1 MKRRLIEIAAVMAA
15 LSAAHSS
22 YAQTQP
28 TRIEASA
35 RKSWTHKPTKIGL
48 PPTIGTFARGDVMDL
63 SGGPLLDVSVAYDDA
78 VSRTHVNVYLYHA
91 AVPSTALWFD
101 VAATMIATNS
111 KFGEPQHQ
119 GDPIVFTL
127 PGSPIASGLRQSF
140 TITKIG
146 RSSGVALVAIGEWV
160 VKLRMT
166 SPNLD
171 PAQLDTAIAQFM
183 DALDWPRKLPPLIA
197 ASPLTRCPQP
207 IAFGPRATKMKADG
221 AAVLL
226 GAMRGSLA
234 TEARSKAKVL
244 KHPALCIHGDRIGG
258 RLPVYQKEGGE
269 GGYLIPLGDS
279 GELLEIGKD
288 WLAGI
293 LLGEAAQD
301 DGATPWSVT
310 VMKLDKWVQYPS
322 YDAMPP
328 PTQAVEI
335 VQSENPLSTTSVYG
349 KGNMISLSPDAM
361 KGE

>member
-1 MKRRLIEIAAVMAA
+1 MKRRLIEIAAIITA

-63 SGGPLLDVSVAYDDA
+63 SGGPLLDVSVAYVDP

-171 PAQLDTAIAQFM
+171 PAQLDAAITQFM
-183 DALDWPRKLPPLIA
+183 DSLGWPKRLPSLGTVTPLKRC
-197 ASPLTRCPQP
+197 SQPL
-207 IAFGPRATKMKADG
+207 AFGQRAAKMEAND

-234 TEARSKAKVL
+234 REARKKGDVPTS
-244 KHPALCIHGDRIGG
+244 PALCIHGERISG

-279 GELLEIGKD
+279 GELLDIGKD
-288 WLAGI
+288 SLAGI